1 MRAKKIMLLA
11 ILLSVIIGSEAKAE
25 KVTVG
30 ASPDSNVYQSVI
42 DGITEADLE
51 ALREV
56 VYWEAAVC
64 DCPIEVDVAV
74 VETVFNRMLS
84 DDPYFKKS
92 SVRDVCNQ
100 KGQFYRR
107 SVPADANMEDVDD
120 AISIV
125 FREGLTVLP
134 DTDYIY
140 FATKRQSLGK
150 DHIWIGG
157 RHDDGTPKKLAGM
170 YFCRGKNR

>member
-1 MRAKKIMLLA
+1 MKAKYVMVM
-11 ILLSVIIGSEAKAE
+11 ILLLVMTVGFEAKAE
-25 KVTVG
+25 EVTVG
-30 ASPDSNVYQSVI
+30 AAPDSNVYQSVI
-42 DGITEADLE
+42 DGITETDLE

-84 DDPYFKKS
+84 DDPYFKNS
-92 SVRDVCNQ
+92 SVSAVCNQ

-107 SVPADANMEDVDD
+107 SVPADASMEDVDD

-134 DTDYIY
+134 DTNYEY

-170 YFCRGKNR
+170 YFCKGKK

>member
-1 MRAKKIMLLA
+1 MKAKYVMVM
-11 ILLSVIIGSEAKAE
+11 ILLLVMTVGFEAKAE
-25 KVTVG
+25 EITVG
-30 ASPDSNVYQSVI
+30 ASPEFNVYQSVI
-42 DGITEADLE
+42 DGITEVDLE

-84 DDPYFKKS
+84 DDPYFKNS
-92 SVRDVCNQ
+92 SVYSVCNQ
-100 KGQFYRR
+100 KGQFYRK
-107 SVPADANMEDVDD
+107 SIPSNVSMEDVDD

-134 DTDYIY
+134 STDYEY
-140 FATKRQSLGK
+140 FATKMQTLGK
-150 DHIWIGG
+150 DHVWIGG
-157 RHDDGTPKKLAGM
+157 RKADGTPKKLAGM
-170 YFCRGKNR
+170 YFCKGKE